1 MYTTAKVIQELQ
13 QLATTDRQAKAK
25 YFGVQVDSL
34 LGVSMPDIRAL
45 AKKIG
50 KQHQL
55 ALALWDT
62 NIHECRILAGMLA
75 DEKLF
80 TPKDA
85 DKWIHDFNAWD
96 ICDQCC
102 CNLLY
107 KLPFIKEKIKQYYNA
122 PQEYVK
128 RFAFAMIAVGAVH
141 WKKVDNDFF
150 EEFYPMII
158 EQSYDD
164 RNFVKKAINWAVR
177 QIGKRNLQ
185 LNDKAIALCEQLLVQ
200 NNKAATWIAKDA
212 LKELTSAEKQTR
224 LMNLEMENKSN
235 ATM

>member
-1 MYTTAKVIQELQ
+1 MYTTAQVIQELKN
-13 QLATTDRQAKAK
+13 LGSADRLEKAK
-25 YFGVQVDSL
+25 YFGVQADTM

-50 KQHQL
+50 IQHSL

-62 NIHECRILAGMLA
+62 NIHECRILASMLA
-75 DEKLF
+75 DAKLF
-80 TPKDA
+80 TPQDA

-107 KLPFIKEKIKQYYNA
+107 KLPYIKEKIKQYYNA

-128 RFAFAMIAVGAVH
+128 RFAFAMMAVGAVH

-150 EEFYPMII
+150 EEFYPMIN

-164 RNFVKKAINWAVR
+164 RNFVRKAINWAIR

-185 LNDKAIALCEQLLVQ
+185 LNDKAIALCEQLLTQ

-224 LMNLEMENKSN
+224 LMNQELKKKPN
-235 ATM
+235 AAK

>member
-1 MYTTAKVIQELQ
+1 
-13 QLATTDRQAKAK
+13 
-25 YFGVQVDSL
+25 
-34 LGVSMPDIRAL
+34 
-45 AKKIG
+45 
-50 KQHQL
+50 
-55 ALALWDT
+55 
-62 NIHECRILAGMLA
+62 
-75 DEKLF
+75 
-80 TPKDA
+80 
-85 DKWIHDFNAWD
+85 
-96 ICDQCC
+96 
-102 CNLLY
+102 
-107 KLPFIKEKIKQYYNA
+107 
-122 PQEYVK
+122 
-128 RFAFAMIAVGAVH
+128 MIAVGAVH
-141 WKKVDNDFF
+141 WKKVNNDFF
-150 EEFYPMII
+150 EEFYPMIR